1 MQALGPPEQAPAD
14 MPSEDQH
21 TPSEDS
27 GDAKQAARSLLSPT
41 PAPTE
46 DSATRGVSHY
56 RIDSGPN
63 RILLLKLAKFVIGVA
78 RNPPCRV
85 DTILDRR
92 LQSASSLCDILAASV
107 APVRTPLHESDE
119 MFLLRDEVSWCQVQA
134 KDAEEKLAIEFGVQT
149 RAEIF
154 SALKLL
160 VTLIPPRTPCTLF
173 VWRLSLSPDKLALTN
188 AAIATHA
195 ESMAQLGLRVKNT
208 EADCSHADD
217 PKGSGA
223 LQGWYAYTKQM
234 AKIRSY
240 LLWSDSRND
249 GTVPA
254 RIQALVTENAG
265 LQRANSILRQH
276 SANHG
281 LNTDAVVLASV
292 GITADDIDCSLLGL
306 SPPRVTVEPPPTSSS
321 GRSGGE
327 SSDNEA
333 SDSAQQ
339 AISVPLSTT
348 GNQEGDSED
357 SQPVGPPPKRHRLR
371 RHQVPAAK
379 PGSTTPKASL
389 PLNRRLGRPSV
400 KPKRRSSA
408 PIPARLPPTTHS
420 SPVVTPTSVL
430 SSPTPTAS
438 TAVAP
443 ALTSTV
449 PISPTPPLTAPAVSV
464 ESDADE
470 LPAAS
475 DSEAEDTEEL
485 PDSDGDATAPNA
497 AATEPSSEVVDLAS
511 GDVDNAVVSKPGDS
525 PFSSPVILLPRKDD
539 RPVRGASVVFGLR
552 SMEMVERELAEGD
565 FVLGLSSISST
576 PPAVAQT
583 PPTTASG
590 PDGRQVSQVHPPS
603 SRPIVTA
610 PSAVSAPASS
620 LFRPRRS
627 QSSARKPHAVV
638 TATISTAPG
647 PGLVTFTPIGGSLQL
662 PLGSKKLAALAGPFL
677 EPGFT
682 APGAQEA
689 WCQIQNRSLSEP
701 LPKEGVSPVSA
712 ASLSALMDWKNSG
725 QPWQQLRRQLPE
737 QPYLFDSSG
746 FPPGTKISIRET
758 GLGRTVKLWRQFQ
771 GISTDKSE
779 KAELGIAL
787 WERRHWI
794 QVSAVENYL
803 CRLEREHGRKDPL
816 VVALRTYNK
825 TRNLRAGRLRQRM
838 VYRVWE
844 WSIERD
850 NKPRETPAELLL
862 EPSNLRY
869 PFEVLDWAPTT
880 ENWIHE
886 LMVLDVQ
893 QPAGWI
899 APADHPYKTT
909 FAPCNPNVPL
919 FIPRHRSYAR
929 VASSVVVN
937 PALDPAAVRAS
948 WATGSSD
955 TPSSAP
961 EAPAS
966 SILGSPP
973 VDILSAGLD
982 VLVDLATAT
991 TEI

>member
-134 KDAEEKLAIEFGVQT
+134 NDAEEKLAIEFGLQT

-154 SALKLL
+154 F
-160 VTLIPPRTPCTLF
+160 CTQASCDFNTAADNLHS
-173 VWRLSLSPDKLALTN
+173 VHKLALTN

-208 EADCSHADD
+208 EADAAAAMRTIRKDRERF
-217 PKGSGA
+217 KAGMV
-223 LQGWYAYTKQM
+223 AYTKQM
-234 AKIRSY
+234 AKIRFY
-240 LLWSDSRND
+240 LLLSDSRND

-254 RIQALVTENAG
+254 RIQAL
-265 LQRANSILRQH
+265 H

-281 LNTDAVVLASV
+281 LNTDALALASA
-292 GITADDIDCSLLGL
+292 GITADDIDYSLLGL

-333 SDSAQQ
+333 SDLAQQ
-339 AISVPLSTT
+339 VRSVPLSTT
-348 GNQEGDSED
+348 GNREGDSED

-379 PGSTTPKASL
+379 PCSTTPKASL
-389 PLNRRLGRPSV
+389 PLNRRLGRPSA

-408 PIPARLPPTTHS
+408 LIPARLPPTTHS
-420 SPVVTPTSVL
+420 SPVVSPTPVL
-430 SSPTPTAS
+430 SSPTPSAS

-449 PISPTPPLTAPAVSV
+449 PTSPTPPLTAPAVSV
-464 ESDADE
+464 ESD
-470 LPAAS
+470 
-475 DSEAEDTEEL
+475 EAEDTEEL

-511 GDVDNAVVSKPGDS
+511 GDVDNAGVSKPGDS
-525 PFSSPVILLPRKDD
+525 PFSSPVISLPRKDD
-539 RPVRGASVVFGLR
+539 RPVRGASVVSGLR
-552 SMEMVERELAEGD
+552 SMEMVERELAEDD

-590 PDGRQVSQVHPPS
+590 TDGRQVSQVHPPS

-647 PGLVTFTPIGGSLQL
+647 PGSVTFTPIGGSLQL

-701 LPKEGVSPVSA
+701 LPKEGVSLVSA

-725 QPWQQLRRQLPE
+725 HPWQQLRRQLPE
-737 QPYLFDSSG
+737 QPYLLDSSR

-779 KAELGIAL
+779 KVELGIAL

-816 VVALRTYNK
+816 VVALKTYNK
-825 TRNLRAGRLRQRM
+825 ARNLRADRLRQQM

-850 NKPRETPAELLL
+850 NKPRETPAELQL
-862 EPSNLRY
+862 
-869 PFEVLDWAPTT
+869 
-880 ENWIHE
+880 
-886 LMVLDVQ
+886 
-893 QPAGWI
+893 
-899 APADHPYKTT
+899 
-909 FAPCNPNVPL
+909 
-919 FIPRHRSYAR
+919 
-929 VASSVVVN
+929 
-937 PALDPAAVRAS
+937 
-948 WATGSSD
+948 
-955 TPSSAP
+955 
-961 EAPAS
+961 
-966 SILGSPP
+966 
-973 VDILSAGLD
+973 
-982 VLVDLATAT
+982 
-991 TEI
+991 